1 MRMPEEGCSG
11 PSNVGGDYV
20 LVSSEEEDLEILI
33 PPNVDPHA
41 FLEQVPWQVA
51 AVYQG
56 ARFCINPWKRARL
69 YLKGKLVDEFFFIAD
84 AWPKTQTP
92 IDERKIA

>member
-1 MRMPEEGCSG
+1 MRLPEEGSSG
-11 PSNVGGDYV
+11 ASSLGGDFV

-33 PPNVDPHA
+33 PSNVDPHA

-51 AVYQG
+51 AVYEG
-56 ARFCINPWKRARL
+56 TRSCINPWKRARL
-69 YLKGKLVDEFFFIAD
+69 YLKGLLVDEFFFIAD